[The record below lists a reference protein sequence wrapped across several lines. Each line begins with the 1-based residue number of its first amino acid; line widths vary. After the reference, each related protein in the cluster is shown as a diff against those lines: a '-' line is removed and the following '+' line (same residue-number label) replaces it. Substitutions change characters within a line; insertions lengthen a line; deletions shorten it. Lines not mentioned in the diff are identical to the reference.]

1 MIIQLQKARVAE
13 AMISQKEAGV
23 GAVVE
28 AEAAV
33 EAAAGVVHLH
43 AQIASHIRALVVHLT
58 MSIALTVLIPAAI
71 LLELRRE
78 LNGAN

>member
-1 MIIQLQKARVAE
+1 M
-13 AMISQKEAGV
+13 
-23 GAVVE
+23 
-28 AEAAV
+28 AV

-58 MSIALTVLIPAAI
+58 MSIALTALIPAAI
-71 LLELRRE
+71 LPELRRE